1 MTDDPIGKIGADA
14 SRQLLAQ
21 SEQILR
27 DLMAAFETA
36 AGRLRA
42 KDAPLD
48 TDISSAIV
56 MLAKT
61 RTTVIQEI
69 QTNDKRVQLSGGVFS
84 RKPHNFDSVRD
95 ELGRRLDRIR
105 DARGT
110 GDVSE

>member
-1 MTDDPIGKIGADA
+1 MTDDPTGQTGADA
-14 SRQLLAQ
+14 SRRLLAQ

-42 KDAPLD
+42 TDALPD

-69 QTNDKRVQLSGGVFS
+69 QTNDKRDQLSGGVFS
-84 RKPHNFDSVRD
+84 HKPHNFDAVRD
-95 ELGRRLDRIR
+95 ELGRKLDRIR
-105 DARGT
+105 NAT
-110 GDVSE
+110 GAGDLPE

>member
-1 MTDDPIGKIGADA
+1 MTDDPTGKTEAEA
-14 SRQLLAQ
+14 SRRLLAQ

-27 DLMAAFETA
+27 ELLAAFDTA
-36 AGRLRA
+36 AGRMRA
-42 KDAPLD
+42 ADRSLD

-69 QTNDKRVQLSGGVFS
+69 QTNDKRVQLSGGDFS
-84 RKPHNFDSVRD
+84 QKPHDFDAARN

-105 DARGT
+105 NANNAEH
-110 GDVSE
+110 VSE